1 MSNEHTSVVETHTCA
16 NCGEDVKP
24 IEKHRSKTMLQIKCP
39 LCGDIDHIPK
49 R

>member
-1 MSNEHTSVVETHTCA
+1 MSSSEAPEEESHTCA
-16 NCGEDVKP
+16 NCGENVKP

-39 LCGDIDHIPK
+39 LCGKIDHIPK